1 MIRLFLIDDH
11 ASFRELLALR
21 LQFEADVAIVGEA
34 GSIQGARELLRHVIG
49 DIDVALV
56 DLDLPDGSGVTL
68 IHELH
73 QGNPE
78 IQVVVLTASG
88 DRRRHA
94 DAIAAGAVGVLLKDA
109 PAAEIV
115 AAVRKVSAGE
125 SILSPRD
132 AIELLRLN
140 DQQRLSEREVTAVTD
155 RLSPRELDI
164 LQLLAEGLGDEEIA
178 ERLFVSP
185 KTVRNQMVSILNKLG
200 VDSRLQALVAAV
212 RYGIVAIK

>member
-34 GSIQGARELLRHVIG
+34 GSIQGARELLRHVVG

>member
-1 MIRLFLIDDH
+1 MIRLFLVDDH

-21 LQFEADVAIVGEA
+21 LEFEKDVAIVGEA
-34 GSIQGARELLRHVIG
+34 GSIQAARDLLEKVMG

-56 DLDLPDGSGVTL
+56 DLDLPDGTGIAL
-68 IHELH
+68 IHDMH

-78 IQVVVLTASG
+78 IQVIVLTASG

-94 DAIAAGAVGVLLKDA
+94 DAVAAGAVGVLLKDA

-125 SILSPRD
+125 SILGTRE

-140 DQQRLSEREVTAVTD
+140 DQQRSSEREVSAVTG
-155 RLSPRELDI
+155 RLTPREHEI

-178 ERLFVSP
+178 ARLFVSP

-200 VDSRLQALVAAV
+200 VESRLQALIVAV
-212 RYGIVAIK
+212 RYGIVEIT

>member
-21 LQFEADVAIVGEA
+21 LQFEPDVAIVGEV
-34 GSIQGARELLRHVIG
+34 GSVRDARELLRQVIG

-56 DLDLPDGSGVTL
+56 DLDLPDGTGVTL

-73 QGNPE
+73 RRNPE
-78 IQVVVLTASG
+78 IQVIVLTASG

-94 DAIAAGAVGVLLKDA
+94 DAIAAGAVGILLKDA

-115 AAVRKVSAGE
+115 AAVRKVIAGE
-125 SILSPRD
+125 SILSPRE

-140 DQQRLSEREVTAVTD
+140 DQQRSSEREVSAVTE
-155 RLSPRELDI
+155 RLSPREHEI

-212 RYGIVAIK
+212 RYGIVTIT

>member
-1 MIRLFLIDDH
+1 MIRLFLVDDH

-21 LQFEADVAIVGEA
+21 LQFESDVAIVGEA
-34 GSIQGARELLRHVIG
+34 GSIQAARDLLGRVMG

-56 DLDLPDGSGVTL
+56 DLDLPDGSGITL
-68 IHELH
+68 IHEMH
-73 QGNPE
+73 RGNPE
-78 IQVVVLTASG
+78 IQVIVLTASG

-94 DAIAAGAVGVLLKDA
+94 DAVAAGAVGVLLKDA

-125 SILSPRD
+125 SILGTRE

-140 DQQRLSEREVTAVTD
+140 DQQRSSEREVSAVTG
-155 RLSPRELDI
+155 RLTPREHEI

-178 ERLFVSP
+178 DRLFVSP

-200 VDSRLQALVAAV
+200 VESRLQALIVAV
-212 RYGIVAIK
+212 RYGIVEIT

>member
-1 MIRLFLIDDH
+1 VIRLFLVDDH

-21 LQFEADVAIVGEA
+21 LQFETDVAIVGEA
-34 GSIQGARELLRHVIG
+34 GSIHAARDLLGHVMG

-56 DLDLPDGSGVTL
+56 DLDLPDGSGITL
-68 IHELH
+68 IHDMH
-73 QGNPE
+73 RANPE
-78 IQVVVLTASG
+78 IQVIVLTASG

-94 DAIAAGAVGVLLKDA
+94 DAVAAGAVGILLKDA

-125 SILSPRD
+125 SILGTRE

-140 DQQRLSEREVTAVTD
+140 DQQRSSEREVSAVTD
-155 RLSPRELDI
+155 RLTPREREI

-200 VDSRLQALVAAV
+200 VESRLQALIVAV
-212 RYGIVAIK
+212 RYGIVEIT

>member
-1 MIRLFLIDDH
+1 MIRLFLVDDH

-21 LQFEADVAIVGEA
+21 LQFENDVAIVGEA
-34 GSIQGARELLRHVIG
+34 GSIQAARDLLGQVLG

-56 DLDLPDGSGVTL
+56 DLDLPDGSGISL
-68 IHELH
+68 IHDMH
-73 QGNPE
+73 RGNPE
-78 IQVVVLTASG
+78 IQVIVLTASG

-94 DAIAAGAVGVLLKDA
+94 DAVAAGAVGVLLKDA

-125 SILSPRD
+125 SILGTRE

-140 DQQRLSEREVTAVTD
+140 DQQRSSEREVSAVTG
-155 RLSPRELDI
+155 RLTPREHEI

-200 VDSRLQALVAAV
+200 VESRLQALIVAV
-212 RYGIVAIK
+212 RYGIVEIT

>member
-1 MIRLFLIDDH
+1 MIRLLLVDDH

-21 LQFEADVAIVGEA
+21 LQVEDDVTVVGDVGTIKE
-34 GSIQGARELLRHVIG
+34 ARELLRHILH

-56 DLDLPDGSGVTL
+56 DLDLPDGSGTSL

-73 QGNPE
+73 QGNPK

-94 DAIAAGAVGVLLKDA
+94 DSIAAGAVGILLKDA
-109 PAAEIV
+109 PASEII
-115 AAVRKVSAGE
+115 AAVRRVSSGE
-125 SILSPRD
+125 SILATRD
-132 AIELLRLN
+132 AIELLRLH
-140 DQQRLSEREVTAVTD
+140 DQQRANEREVTAVVG
-155 RLSPRELDI
+155 RLTPREREI

-178 ERLFVSP
+178 QRLFISP

-200 VDSRLQALVAAV
+200 TESRLQALVIAV
-212 RYGIVAIK
+212 RYGIVEIK

>member
-1 MIRLFLIDDH
+1 MIRLFLVDDH

-21 LQFEADVAIVGEA
+21 LQFETDVAIVGEA
-34 GSIQGARELLRHVIG
+34 GSIQAARELLGQVMG

-56 DLDLPDGSGVTL
+56 DLDLPDGSGITL
-68 IHELH
+68 IHDMH
-73 QGNPE
+73 RGNPE
-78 IQVVVLTASG
+78 IQVIVLTASG

-94 DAIAAGAVGVLLKDA
+94 DAVAAGAVGVLLKDA

-125 SILSPRD
+125 SILGTRE

-140 DQQRLSEREVTAVTD
+140 DQQRSSEREVTAVTG
-155 RLSPRELDI
+155 RLTPREHEI

-178 ERLFVSP
+178 DRLFVSP

-200 VDSRLQALVAAV
+200 VESRLQALIVAV
-212 RYGIVAIK
+212 RYGIVEIT

>member
-1 MIRLFLIDDH
+1 MIRLFLVDDH

-21 LQFEADVAIVGEA
+21 LQFENDVAIVGEA
-34 GSIQGARELLRHVIG
+34 GSVQAARDLLGQVMG

-56 DLDLPDGSGVTL
+56 DLDLPDGSGITL
-68 IHELH
+68 IHDMH

-78 IQVVVLTASG
+78 IQVIVLTASG

-94 DAIAAGAVGVLLKDA
+94 DAVAAGAVGVLLKDS
-109 PAAEIV
+109 PAAEIL

-125 SILSPRD
+125 SILGTRE

-140 DQQRLSEREVTAVTD
+140 DQQRSSEREVSAVTG
-155 RLSPRELDI
+155 RLTPREHEI

-178 ERLFVSP
+178 DRLFVSP

-200 VDSRLQALVAAV
+200 VESRLQALIVAV
-212 RYGIVAIK
+212 RYGIVEIT

>member
-1 MIRLFLIDDH
+1 MIRLFLVDDH

-21 LQFEADVAIVGEA
+21 LQFESDVAIVGEA
-34 GSIQGARELLRHVIG
+34 GAIQAARGLLGRVMG

-56 DLDLPDGSGVTL
+56 DLDLPDGSGITL
-68 IHELH
+68 IHEMH
-73 QGNPE
+73 RGNPE
-78 IQVVVLTASG
+78 IQVIVLTASG

-94 DAIAAGAVGVLLKDA
+94 DAVAAGAVGVLLKDA

-125 SILSPRD
+125 SILGTRE

-140 DQQRLSEREVTAVTD
+140 DQQRSSEREVSAVTG
-155 RLSPRELDI
+155 RLTPREHEI

-178 ERLFVSP
+178 DRLFVSP

-200 VDSRLQALVAAV
+200 VESRLQALIVAV
-212 RYGIVAIK
+212 RYGIVEIT